1 MAREHGLS
9 DDEFNRIL
17 EILGREPNYVELGI
31 FSVMWSEH
39 CSYKS
44 SIKMLKTFPRE
55 GSRLLVEAGEE
66 NAGLV
71 DLGDGLA
78 TAFKIESHNHPSAV
92 EPYEGAATGVGGI
105 MRDVF
110 TMGARPIASM
120 NSLRFGSLERA
131 RNRYLLDHVVEGIA
145 DYGNCLGIPTVG
157 GEVVIEDSYSGNCLV
172 NAMSL
177 GIVETKYVSSAI
189 AKGVGNPV
197 YIVGST
203 TGRDGIHGATFASV
217 ELTEETESKRSNVQV
232 GDPFTEKLLMEAT
245 LELCKKLWL
254 VGIQDM
260 GAAGIT
266 CSCSEMSAKGES
278 GIKIDLDKVPLREDS
293 MNAYEI
299 MLSESQERMLVV
311 IEQGFDKELNAIFE
325 KWELDC
331 TCVGEVTDT
340 GMLEVYHRG
349 NKVAEIP
356 SEELVLGGGAPQ
368 YDMPVREP
376 AYFSEINNFTIDD
389 IQEEENYNKTLL
401 TLLSTPNITSKQ
413 FVFRQYDSTVR
424 SNTVQGPGGAAAVI
438 RLKGT
443 QKGLAMSTDCNGRYV
458 YLNPRMGGQ
467 IAVVESARNVVC
479 SGGEPLAITN
489 CLNFGNPQDPEI
501 FWQFKEAVT
510 GIGEACRALNTPVTG
525 GNVSFYNETGDT
537 AVYPTPVIG
546 MVGLLENINQST
558 TIEFKGAGDFIV
570 TLGALNGCLGGSEY
584 LRTIHGKIQGPIPH
598 LNLELEM
605 GIQELCLEAIKKG
618 IIKSAHDLSDGG
630 LAVNISESIVHSK
643 QGLGARLDV
652 VRKLQN
658 NELLFGECQSVI
670 VVTLEESALYELIL
684 LAQKLDMHTQTIG
697 RVTDTNSLVINDQIN
712 ISRIKMENAYFNSLE
727 KIMTQ

>member
-1 MAREHGLS
+1 
-9 DDEFNRIL
+9 
-17 EILGREPNYVELGI
+17 
-31 FSVMWSEH
+31 
-39 CSYKS
+39 
-44 SIKMLKTFPRE
+44 
-55 GSRLLVEAGEE
+55 
-66 NAGLV
+66 
-71 DLGDGLA
+71 
-78 TAFKIESHNHPSAV
+78 
-92 EPYEGAATGVGGI
+92 
-105 MRDVF
+105 
-110 TMGARPIASM
+110 
-120 NSLRFGSLERA
+120 
-131 RNRYLLDHVVEGIA
+131 
-145 DYGNCLGIPTVG
+145 
-157 GEVVIEDSYSGNCLV
+157 
-172 NAMSL
+172 
-177 GIVETKYVSSAI
+177 
-189 AKGVGNPV
+189 
-197 YIVGST
+197 
-203 TGRDGIHGATFASV
+203 
-217 ELTEETESKRSNVQV
+217 
-232 GDPFTEKLLMEAT
+232 
-245 LELCKKLWL
+245 
-254 VGIQDM
+254 
-260 GAAGIT
+260 
-266 CSCSEMSAKGES
+266 
-278 GIKIDLDKVPLREDS
+278 
-293 MNAYEI
+293 
-299 MLSESQERMLVV
+299 
-311 IEQGFDKELNAIFE
+311 
-325 KWELDC
+325 
-331 TCVGEVTDT
+331 
-340 GMLEVYHRG
+340 
-349 NKVAEIP
+349 
-356 SEELVLGGGAPQ
+356 
-368 YDMPVREP
+368 
-376 AYFSEINNFTIDD
+376 
-389 IQEEENYNKTLL
+389 
-401 TLLSTPNITSKQ
+401 
-413 FVFRQYDSTVR
+413 VFRQYDSTVR

-501 FWQFKEAVT
+501 YWQFKEAVT

>member
-232 GDPFTEKLLMEAT
+232 GDPFTEKLLMEAS

-331 TCVGEVTDT
+331 TRVGEVTDT

-376 AYFSEINNFTIDD
+376 AYFSEINNFTIDA
-389 IQEEENYNKTLL
+389 IQEEEDYNKTLL

-501 FWQFKEAVT
+501 YWQFKEAVT

-712 ISRIKMENAYFNSLE
+712 ISRIKIENAYFNSLE

>member
-232 GDPFTEKLLMEAT
+232 GDPFTEKLLMEAS

-376 AYFSEINNFTIDD
+376 AYFSEINNFTIDT
-389 IQEEENYNKTLL
+389 IQEEEDYNKTLL

-501 FWQFKEAVT
+501 YWQFKEAVT

-727 KIMTQ
+727 KIMAQ